1 MILALDLATQLGFCF
16 GDGDTGELPSIG
28 NHKLP
33 STKEDVGRFL
43 AAYRDWLVETLST
56 VEPSLVVLEAPIL
69 HSQTT
74 ITVTRKLQ
82 GLAGVTE
89 MVITDLNRKYRD
101 LGLAEIEVA
110 EVATTSVKKALT
122 GNGRAEKDDMIAA
135 ARLYGLNPAC
145 SDEADAFGVWLLTVR
160 TRWPKLA
167 GRWDAMNFTRAA

>member
-1 MILALDLATQLGFCF
+1 MLLTLDLATLTGFCH
-16 GDGDTGELPSIG
+16 GAGDTGELPTIG
-28 NHKLP
+28 SFRLP
-33 STKEDVGRFL
+33 ATGADVGRFL
-43 AAYRDWLVETLST
+43 AAYRDWLTEKVSE
-56 VEPSLVVLEAPIL
+56 VEPELVVMEAPIL

-101 LGLAEIEVA
+101 LGLVEIEVA

-122 GNGRAEKDDMIAA
+122 GNGRAEKDDMIRA
-135 ARLYGLNPAC
+135 ARHYGLNPAC

-160 TRWPKLA
+160 KRFPQAA
-167 GRWDAMNFTRAA
+167 GHWDPMNFGRAA